1 MSQFPDLELSVE
13 RDGLGFYGEAPYNST
28 TICHTYFLK
37 GKREKKLIENSGT
50 EFFILNK
57 I

>member
-13 RDGLGFYGEAPYNST
+13 RDGLGFYGEEPYNST